1 MPRSHLISL
10 ELAVAVLSEYD
21 ADGFIGLA
29 IDAYAAPGKGLPSY
43 ETMHPLGLIS
53 RPRDPAVDADGVPT
67 LGATTLRMISGNE
80 EHSLAFGDPRAT
92 PKLPRLKKGGVALY
106 ADTGK
111 TTIPFLLLDGNTGG
125 AQLYIPYGS
134 PATASTIAIDVST
147 VGAESIQIVHGAGMG
162 FTMTAG
168 GKNDSIL
175 HNKAG
180 DAFLNVNDDGVTI
193 NGNTQLIGAV
203 QLGAQA
209 TPLDPPPVAVALE
222 PALMAWITTVLIPAL
237 AGNSGAPIIV
247 APPPSFA
254 ATKVTAA

>member
-1 MPRSHLISL
+1 MGRAHSLSL

-21 ADGFIGLA
+21 ADGFIGIA
-29 IDAYAAPGKGLPSY
+29 IDAYAEPTKGLPSY
-43 ETMHPLGLIS
+43 EAMHPLGLIS
-53 RPRDPAVDADGVPT
+53 RPRDPVVDADGVPT

-92 PKLPRLKKGGVALY
+92 PKLPRLKKGGVAMY

-111 TTIPFLLLDGNTGG
+111 ATIPFLLLDGDTGG
-125 AQLYIPYGS
+125 AQLYVPYS
-134 PATASTIAIDVST
+134 TTASTIAIDVST
-147 VGAESIQIVHGAGMG
+147 EGAESIQIVHGAGMG

-168 GKNDSIL
+168 GDNDSLL

-180 DAFLNVNDDGVTI
+180 DAFVNVNDKGVTI

-203 QLGAQA
+203 QLGAQS

-237 AGNSGAPIIV
+237 AGNSGAPIII